1 MKEPKIRFKGVEGEW
16 ERNNA
21 EKIFN
26 TVNERNYPNLPVLS
40 ATQDKG
46 MIIRKDIGFNVFHNV
61 SNEVSYK
68 HVLPGQFVIHLRS
81 FQGGFAHPN
90 IEGIASPAYT
100 ILKFRTEEKHNDIF
114 WKYVLSSKNFIKR
127 LTLITYGIRDG
138 RSISYN
144 EFKEMSFIYPIFEEQ
159 QKIATY
165 FQSLDAWIQATE
177 KKLASLRQIKE
188 ASLQAMFPQEGET
201 TPKVRFKGFEGEW
214 KKTEISQKCNVTT
227 GKSNTQDQI
236 EDGLYPFY
244 IRSEKI
250 AKSNKSQLYTLLY
263 KGFWA
268 L

>member
-100 ILKFRTEEKHNDIF
+100 ILKRNYILYYTK
-114 WKYVLSSKNFIKR
+114 
-127 LTLITYGIRDG
+127 
-138 RSISYN
+138 
-144 EFKEMSFIYPIFEEQ
+144 SFVQ
-159 QKIATY
+159 
-165 FQSLDAWIQATE
+165 
-177 KKLASLRQIKE
+177 
-188 ASLQAMFPQEGET
+188 
-201 TPKVRFKGFEGEW
+201 
-214 KKTEISQKCNVTT
+214 
-227 GKSNTQDQI
+227 
-236 EDGLYPFY
+236 
-244 IRSEKI
+244 
-250 AKSNKSQLYTLLY
+250 
-263 KGFWA
+263 
-268 L
+268 